1 MSLII
6 GSHVSF
12 KSDTQLLGSVEEAL
26 SYGANTFMIYTG
38 APQNTRR
45 GVINDKYTYEAYKL
59 MKDNDMALE
68 NVIVHAPYIINL
80 CNEFTYLRN
89 KNKGVLTMEKELF
102 VRAEEVAR
110 ELGVSKPYAYKLVR
124 EMNEELKKKG
134 FLTIP
139 GRVSRRYFEEKFYGL
154 RDRQ

>member
-1 MSLII
+1 
-6 GSHVSF
+6 
-12 KSDTQLLGSVEEAL
+12 
-26 SYGANTFMIYTG
+26 
-38 APQNTRR
+38 
-45 GVINDKYTYEAYKL
+45 
-59 MKDNDMALE
+59 
-68 NVIVHAPYIINL
+68 
-80 CNEFTYLRN
+80 
-89 KNKGVLTMEKELF
+89 MEKELF

-139 GRVSRRYFEEKFYGL
+139 GRGSRRYFEEKFYGL

>member
-1 MSLII
+1 MYNDN
-6 GSHVSF
+6 V
-12 KSDTQLLGSVEEAL
+12 D
-26 SYGANTFMIYTG
+26 
-38 APQNTRR
+38 
-45 GVINDKYTYEAYKL
+45 INIFAKQ
-59 MKDNDMALE
+59 
-68 NVIVHAPYIINL
+68 
-80 CNEFTYLRN
+80 
-89 KNKGVLTMEKELF
+89 KNKEVLTMEKELF

-110 ELGVSKPYAYKLVR
+110 ELGISKPYAYKLVR